1 MKQYKNGEDTHK
13 FILGSLDNFLQ
24 ILRVLYIYYMN
35 SQKTL
40 DAIKSTVNSFLP
52 GSQVLLFGSRATGN
66 ETNESDF
73 DLLIVTSDTFA
84 PREKMNWENKIRKAL
99 VYSLNLPFDVIL
111 QSKSEVNEKKNLAGH
126 IVYYAM
132 KAPIEL

>member
-1 MKQYKNGEDTHK
+1 MSKVYIGCPA
-13 FILGSLDNFLQ
+13 ISFLQ
-24 ILRVLYIYYMN
+24 IIRVLYICYMN

-40 DAIKSTVNSFLP
+40 DAIKSIVNSFLP

-111 QSKSEVNEKKNLAGH
+111 QSRSEVNEKKNLAGH